1 MSDDFKIKI
10 KSEVDLS
17 DAKKK
22 IDDFTKTEHKV
33 KFKTDTSDFDKVTE
47 KVKSK
52 DVEVKTKV
60 TGQEKITNLKK
71 DIDGAKKS
79 TESLADSFKSIS
91 KIGLQIDLFREIE
104 QQARKAVQAVKDID
118 SAIVDLQMAT
128 NESYF
133 NMRNLMGDY
142 NSLAKDLAATTTEIA
157 SGASDWLRQG
167 RSISET
173 NKLLTD
179 SMVLSKVANIDS
191 STSTQQLTAMM
202 KGYKKSVEEVSE
214 INDSLTSID
223 LAAAVDA
230 SGLAE
235 ATSRVAA
242 SADLAGISLN
252 KLLGYEAAV
261 GEVSQESMS
270 VIGNSFKTVFQRM
283 GDIKAGKLG
292 FVDEDGTVEVLS
304 DIELVLKNSGIQLRD
319 SANEFREF
327 DDVLDETA
335 AKWEKLSSVQRA
347 AVSKAFAGTRQANRF
362 QLLMENY
369 DKALEY
375 EKIANNSQGTAMKK
389 FEENYLNSLEAKQ
402 KSLQASFESL
412 SMNIISRE
420 SYSGII
426 EATQALVEF
435 LNQTNLLKGA
445 ISGLAIGG
453 LTKGFLSITTG
464 LTKSAMHMQNFQK
477 SFELLKSGNIDA
489 DGIEKL
495 ISYTDGLSKS
505 QLKAI
510 LSSEQLTTA
519 QRIQILTATGMDE
532 ATAKATLAT
541 MGLSAANTT
550 ATGTTLSLGTALK
563 GLWNT
568 LLSNPIMI
576 VGMAVTAGV
585 SMWQSYKQSIKEAVS
600 SAKSAGQSFQENTS
614 SLNSNISKVK
624 ELKSALASGTL
635 SEQESAQAKSQ
646 LLEIQNQLVSTYGE
660 QKAKIDLVNG
670 SLEKELSLMNDLA
683 VQDANKYLNENKKG
697 IDKASDEMEKNRKTY
712 LGQFSP
718 FTEEGKELDKLLEKY
733 KELGIV
739 KEEQSDGTYTL
750 HFDGNAMEV
759 EETLNSFMT
768 DLRGIADKNGG
779 DYGYLDGIVQYTS
792 GELDSAKKVIEEYSE
807 IYNSALQADMISKGY
822 GKDSPAATYKGY
834 ADAIEQY
841 NSALSEGDTS
851 KIEKA
856 KTSFD
861 KVQKSVDSVL
871 KKYPEYK
878 SLFSELSD
886 TLDVTSIK
894 AKEFQDT
901 LNKDGFKELI
911 VQFENLKD
919 VDLKGI
925 NFNDDVVSD
934 GEKALEKVIDKA
946 IELGIVSDKSTESI
960 SEIVDML
967 VDMGYTG
974 TQSAESLNKSF
985 EQANTSIQRATFN
998 VSKLKGIMEE
1008 SVSGAGISPE
1018 NLKVFKEMF
1027 GDDAEKALEKTA
1039 DGFYINRKAL
1049 SELQKQQ
1056 EEMTQTDYLNAL
1068 DEQYTA
1074 LRDIESQLATAQLFK
1089 KDTLGLEASRN
1100 EIVKNISTLEDLQ
1113 YQYESATS
1121 AYQKWIDAQSG
1132 GNERDMYENVL
1143 SGYEKVTD
1151 LIERGWADSDEVRTY
1166 VDLLSSKD
1174 LSTAPVEEVIAAYQK
1189 LNDTIGNSGHSI
1201 LDFFTVDEQGNSTTE
1216 GIYNFFDTVQSILG
1230 EEYAKLENGKYKF
1243 NFGEGRDKDVADA
1256 LNMDVE
1262 AVQAILRAAQ
1272 DAGFEINLDQPISSM
1287 AELKEQA
1294 EKAKESLSD
1303 MKVVLDVDTFA
1314 EVDGEVNKVQSYIE
1328 NINNSNIEPNV
1339 KATKL
1344 EEANSILEYLISR
1357 KQELGQSENIDVTVN
1372 IDETELNEGY
1382 AVLTRLKENLD
1393 IINGKGL
1400 VLSVDRANAESEI
1413 ATCVSQIEA
1422 MNPELKVALG
1432 IQGMTP
1438 EQIKAGLMSGSI
1450 NIPVS
1455 ANTAQAKADVQ
1466 SIENEQ
1472 INKKD
1477 FTVTA
1482 NTMQAT
1488 LAIGGI
1494 KASLSTIKDKTVT
1507 VTVNKVNK
1515 NSNGESGGSS
1525 LSGTANISGTAYAG
1539 GNWGNPKSQET
1550 LVGERGVEIVVDPRT
1565 ANWYTVGDNGAEFVQ
1580 LPKNAIVFNDIQSK
1594 SLLKNGRINGRGKA
1608 LASGTALSSGS
1619 GGIGRPSRPS
1629 SNVSASKKKKKSSSK
1644 SSDKATKE
1652 AADKSK
1658 EASESI
1664 IDFVEIAIKRLDEG
1678 IKRIK
1683 ITAES
1688 VFKTFSKRNNALGQ
1702 EMSEIVNKINV
1713 SQQAYNKYMSQAN
1726 KVGLS
1731 ENYAK
1736 QVRDGSINIE
1746 TIKDENLSKKIND
1759 YQEWY
1764 DKAEN
1769 IKTSIMELNEEL
1781 SELAKQKFENIETEF
1796 DNRLELIETQQEQ
1809 LENAIKLTETQ
1820 GLLVSTSYYT
1830 SLMKSEEEIMKEL
1843 MDKRTEL
1850 QNSLNE
1856 AVNSGRVEEYS
1867 EAWYDMKGAIND
1879 VNTAIQ
1885 ESEISLK
1892 EFENEI
1898 RQLEWDTF
1906 DYLADTISSAVDE
1919 GNFLIELLSKKDLF
1933 QQKGDHKGKIT
1944 NEGMAV
1950 LGQHGVNYN
1959 LEMGKAD
1966 KYAAEIEKINK
1977 SLESDPYNKDL
1988 IERREELL
1996 DLQRESILNAEEE
2009 KEAMIDLV
2017 KEGVELQ
2024 IEAMQD
2030 LIDKKNEALD
2040 KEKELYDYQKSIEEK
2055 SKRVKDIEKQL
2066 SSIQGDDSE
2075 ENRKNIQE
2083 LQNQLKEAKEDLS
2096 DAEYDKWLSDQSE
2109 LMDSMLESY
2118 DETLNA
2124 RFDDTDALINDLLN
2138 STNENRDIINDT
2150 IQSST
2155 ENVGYTVTEGMKEI
2169 WSTESGLGAVVSNYA
2184 NNFNEHATT
2193 VQKYLANIDAYFT
2206 SMKQKADEE
2215 AKKKQEQIANQNKPK
2230 PPSSG
2235 SGSSSK
2241 PPSNSNNGKGDGVAR
2256 VGDTVTFSNGKY
2268 FYDSQGTAPA
2278 GSQLLGQTVYITRV
2292 NNKSWATKPYH
2303 IARDK
2308 AGKHPLGWVS
2318 LSQIK
2323 GYKDGTKNA
2332 TKGLHFTDEEGLG
2345 SEVIVTKKGALRQLD
2360 SGDNVFNKG
2369 IVENLYDWGVINPTD
2384 ILHFPTLSPV
2394 SKNLSND
2401 IKFNFGDVILQDV
2414 QNPEQFANELV
2425 YVTKKYP
2432 KVQNAMQA
2440 VTVDRLNGGSKL
2452 GVNRIL

>member
-22 IDDFTKTEHKV
+22 IDDLTKTEHKV

-47 KVKSK
+47 KVKPK

-60 TGQEKITNLKK
+60 TGQEKITDLKK

-79 TESLADSFKSIS
+79 TEGLADSFKSIS

-104 QQARKAVQAVKDID
+104 EQARKAIKAVKDID
-118 SAIVDLQMAT
+118 SAIVDLQNATSLSYNNVRQMMGGYNDMAKQ
-128 NESYF
+128 
-133 NMRNLMGDY
+133 LG
-142 NSLAKDLAATTTEIA
+142 ATTIEIS
-157 SGASDWLRQG
+157 SGADTWLRQG
-167 RSISET
+167 KTISET
-173 NKLLTD
+173 NKLIKNT
-179 SMVLSKVANIDS
+179 SVLSKNAQMSSEDS
-191 STSTQQLTAMM
+191 SKVLTATLNGFQMVAEQAE
-202 KGYKKSVEEVSE
+202 YV
-214 INDSLTSID
+214 NDILSSID
-223 LAAAVDA
+223 LESAADA
-230 SGLAE
+230 GGL
-235 ATSRVAA
+235 
-242 SADLAGISLN
+242 GISLGKVASMAN
-252 KLLGYEAAV
+252 NAGLSIEKTVASLATMK
-261 GEVSQESMS
+261 EVTQDSDES
-270 VIGNSFKTVFQRM
+270 IGNALKSVLSRM
-283 GDIKAGKLG
+283 NQIKAGKFIDAETGEALNDTEKVLNKVG
-292 FVDEDGTVEVLS
+292 ISMRDVNGQFLEAEDIMDSVGQRFSTFDKNTQKAVATAMGGTYQYNKLIALF
-304 DIELVLKNSGIQLRD
+304 DNYNKVLKLT
-319 SANEFREF
+319 
-327 DDVLDETA
+327 ETA
-335 AKWEKLSSVQRA
+335 QNS
-347 AVSKAFAGTRQANRF
+347 AGISA
-362 QLLMENY
+362 
-369 DKALEY
+369 
-375 EKIANNSQGTAMKK
+375 KK

-445 ISGLAIGG
+445 ISGLAVGG

-477 SFELLKSGNIDA
+477 SLELLKSGNIDA

-585 SMWQSYKQSIKEAVS
+585 SMWQSYKQSIEEAVS

-697 IDKASDEMEKNRKTY
+697 IDKASDEMKKNRKTY

-807 IYNSALQADMISKGY
+807 IYNSALQADMLSKGY

-911 VQFENLKD
+911 VQFKNLKD

-974 TQSAESLNKSF
+974 TQSTESLNKSF
-985 EQANTSIQRATFN
+985 EQANTSIQRATSN

-1018 NLKVFKEMF
+1018 NLKVFREMF

-1039 DGFYINRKAL
+1039 DGFHINRKAL

-1074 LRDIESQLATAQLFK
+1074 LRNIESQLATAQLFE
-1089 KDTLGLEASRN
+1089 KDTSGLEASRN

-1166 VDLLSSKD
+1166 VDLLSGKD

-1262 AVQAILRAAQ
+1262 AVQAILRAAK

-1303 MKVVLDVDTFA
+1303 MKVDLNVDTFA
-1314 EVDGEVNKVQSYIE
+1314 EVDGEINKVQSYIE
-1328 NINNSNIEPNV
+1328 NINNSDIEPNV

-1525 LSGTANISGTAYAG
+1525 LSGTANVSGTAYAG
-1539 GNWGNPKSQET
+1539 GNWGNPKSQEA

-1629 SNVSASKKKKKSSSK
+1629 SNVSSSKKKKKKSSSSSKSSSK
-1644 SSDKATKE
+1644 SSDKATKD
-1652 AADKSK
+1652 AADKAK
-1658 EASESI
+1658 EAAESV
-1664 IDFVEIAIKRLDEG
+1664 IDFVEIAIKRIDEG

-1688 VFKTFSKRNNALGQ
+1688 TFKIFSKRNNALGQ
-1702 EMSEIVNKINV
+1702 EMSAIVNKINV

-1731 ENYAK
+1731 GNYAK

-1759 YQEWY
+1759 YQEW
-1764 DKAEN
+1764 
-1769 IKTSIMELNEEL
+1769 
-1781 SELAKQKFENIETEF
+1781 
-1796 DNRLELIETQQEQ
+1796 
-1809 LENAIKLTETQ
+1809 
-1820 GLLVSTSYYT
+1820 
-1830 SLMKSEEEIMKEL
+1830 
-1843 MDKRTEL
+1843 
-1850 QNSLNE
+1850 
-1856 AVNSGRVEEYS
+1856 
-1867 EAWYDMKGAIND
+1867 
-1879 VNTAIQ
+1879 
-1885 ESEISLK
+1885 
-1892 EFENEI
+1892 
-1898 RQLEWDTF
+1898 
-1906 DYLADTISSAVDE
+1906 
-1919 GNFLIELLSKKDLF
+1919 
-1933 QQKGDHKGKIT
+1933 
-1944 NEGMAV
+1944 
-1950 LGQHGVNYN
+1950 
-1959 LEMGKAD
+1959 
-1966 KYAAEIEKINK
+1966 
-1977 SLESDPYNKDL
+1977 
-1988 IERREELL
+1988 
-1996 DLQRESILNAEEE
+1996 
-2009 KEAMIDLV
+2009 
-2017 KEGVELQ
+2017 
-2024 IEAMQD
+2024 
-2030 LIDKKNEALD
+2030 
-2040 KEKELYDYQKSIEEK
+2040 
-2055 SKRVKDIEKQL
+2055 
-2066 SSIQGDDSE
+2066 
-2075 ENRKNIQE
+2075 
-2083 LQNQLKEAKEDLS
+2083 
-2096 DAEYDKWLSDQSE
+2096 
-2109 LMDSMLESY
+2109 
-2118 DETLNA
+2118 
-2124 RFDDTDALINDLLN
+2124 
-2138 STNENRDIINDT
+2138 
-2150 IQSST
+2150 
-2155 ENVGYTVTEGMKEI
+2155 
-2169 WSTESGLGAVVSNYA
+2169 
-2184 NNFNEHATT
+2184 
-2193 VQKYLANIDAYFT
+2193 
-2206 SMKQKADEE
+2206 
-2215 AKKKQEQIANQNKPK
+2215 
-2230 PPSSG
+2230 
-2235 SGSSSK
+2235 
-2241 PPSNSNNGKGDGVAR
+2241 
-2256 VGDTVTFSNGKY
+2256 
-2268 FYDSQGTAPA
+2268 
-2278 GSQLLGQTVYITRV
+2278 
-2292 NNKSWATKPYH
+2292 
-2303 IARDK
+2303 
-2308 AGKHPLGWVS
+2308 
-2318 LSQIK
+2318 
-2323 GYKDGTKNA
+2323 
-2332 TKGLHFTDEEGLG
+2332 
-2345 SEVIVTKKGALRQLD
+2345 
-2360 SGDNVFNKG
+2360 
-2369 IVENLYDWGVINPTD
+2369 
-2384 ILHFPTLSPV
+2384 
-2394 SKNLSND
+2394 
-2401 IKFNFGDVILQDV
+2401 
-2414 QNPEQFANELV
+2414 
-2425 YVTKKYP
+2425 
-2432 KVQNAMQA
+2432 
-2440 VTVDRLNGGSKL
+2440 
-2452 GVNRIL
+2452 